1 LSNGSENLFAVR
13 TNQAILRRVAA
24 CFRGSTAL
32 CREAPLAIVRAR
44 LPPAA
49 VCAQTVATYPFLSSE
64 TRMAHVG
71 LDADT
76 LQMLLGTLATYA
88 KRRLPT
94 SYLLKLDEEDTC
106 PLEVIRELLGPD
118 VGLHLVFIPEEY
130 GGLGGGAHDVFRVSE
145 AMATIDLG
153 VATAFLAIFLGTDPI
168 VVGATDDQ
176 RAYWMRR
183 IAEEGLIV
191 AYAVTEPLAGSEVSA
206 IRTRAERVVED
217 GAVKGYRIN
226 GTKQFISNGGI
237 AQLFTVLASTDKG
250 PCFFAVEAGTP
261 GLTAE
266 KHENKHGIRSSNT
279 TPVSFDNV
287 YVSADNLIGKE
298 EGKGLAQA
306 QAVFGFTRLMV
317 AAFGLGGGVAAVKR
331 ALRYA
336 RQRIQAGTP
345 LAEKQAFMHKLI
357 VPHVIRLE
365 AARAYITE
373 IAARIDAGTEPDLTT
388 EGAIAKLWATEAGN
402 AAADASIQAHG
413 GYGYTREYEVEKIR
427 RDVRITTIY
436 EGTSEIMQWTIGRD
450 RWRVHLQSRGEYY
463 RSMAAG
469 LEGLHRESPDVGAHA
484 AALAARIVYE
494 ATERARIGR
503 LTRHQHVLFRL
514 GEMMMDAEVAATF
527 CRYAAGRGNPRF
539 APLFGPAAL
548 KEMSRV
554 AARQAALDVATEAI
568 RWIGGC
574 EADGTGE
581 VTGDLDR
588 AFRLADVHAAQRGL
602 VSDMDVVARA
612 IVEQDAALE

>member
-1 LSNGSENLFAVR
+1 
-13 TNQAILRRVAA
+13 
-24 CFRGSTAL
+24 
-32 CREAPLAIVRAR
+32 
-44 LPPAA
+44 
-49 VCAQTVATYPFLSSE
+49 
-64 TRMAHVG
+64 MAHVG

-76 LQMLLGTLATYA
+76 LQMLLDTLATYS
-88 KRRLPT
+88 KRRLPAP
-94 SYLLKLDEEDTC
+94 YLLKLDEDDHC
-106 PLEVIRELLGPD
+106 PLEIIRELLGPD

-145 AMATIDLG
+145 AMATVDLG

-168 VVGATDDQ
+168 VVGATDEQ
-176 RAYWMRR
+176 RGYWMRR

-217 GAVKGYRIN
+217 GVVKGYRIT
-226 GTKQFISNGGI
+226 GSKQFISNGGI
-237 AQLFTVLASTDKG
+237 AQLYTVLAATDQG

-261 GLTAE
+261 GLQPE

-287 YVSADNLIGKE
+287 FVPADHLIGGE

-317 AAFGLGGGVAAVKR
+317 AAFGLGGGVAASKR

-336 RQRIQAGTP
+336 RLRVQAGSA

-357 VPHVIRLE
+357 VPHVVRLE
-365 AARAYITE
+365 AARAYVTE
-373 IAARIDAGTEPDLTT
+373 VADRIDAGLDPDLTT

-450 RWRVHLQSRGEYY
+450 RWRAHLQSRGEYY
-463 RSMAAG
+463 RSMASS
-469 LEGLHRESPDVGAHA
+469 LEGLHREAPDVGAHA
-484 AALAARIVYE
+484 ASLAVHAVYE
-494 ATERARIGR
+494 ATERARVGR

-514 GEMMMDAEVAATF
+514 GEMMMRAEIAAMF
-527 CRYAAGRGNPRF
+527 CRYAAGRGSPRYS
-539 APLFGPAAL
+539 PLFGPTVV
-548 KEMSRV
+548 KEMARITARE
-554 AARQAALDVATEAI
+554 AAMDVATEAI

-574 EADGTGE
+574 ESEGTASSFS
-581 VTGDLDR
+581 DLDR
-588 AFRLADVHAAQRGL
+588 AFRVAEIHATQRGL
-602 VSDMDVVARA
+602 VSDMDAVSRA